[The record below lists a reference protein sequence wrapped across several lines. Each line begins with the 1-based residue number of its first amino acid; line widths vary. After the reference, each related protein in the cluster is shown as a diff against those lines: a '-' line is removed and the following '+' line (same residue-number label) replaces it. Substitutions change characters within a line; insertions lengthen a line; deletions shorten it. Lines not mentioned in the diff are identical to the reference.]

1 MLIFELLS
9 TKTRGT
15 RGPHFFYNTTSINPR
30 TFCLQ
35 LKLLEIFGLRGVVCY
50 RFKQAEFSLVLLY
63 VTLKIEGA
71 WK

>member
-1 MLIFELLS
+1 MLTFELIS
-9 TKTRGT
+9 TKTRGPH
-15 RGPHFFYNTTSINPR
+15 GPHFLYNTTAINPR

-35 LKLLEIFGLRGVVCY
+35 LKLLEIFGLSKVAYSRI
-50 RFKQAEFSLVLLY
+50 KQAEFSFVLLY